1 MAARALTAG
10 AVLGGRRAAGLRTGP
25 AMATATGAQV
35 EAALNRK
42 DVEELVDL
50 NPQQTETV
58 VAVVGGGAP
67 DAGEWVP
74 DGETGVFVPAD
85 AGTDTTTST
94 PPVNGGSSVLDQT
107 VFVREEE
114 MEDVERPAIDMANA
128 NLNANANGSNSNN

>member
-1 MAARALTAG
+1 MAARALTA

-50 NPQQTETV
+50 NPQQTDTV
-58 VAVVGGGAP
+58 VAVVGGGGAP

-85 AGTDTTTST
+85 AGTDTATTST
-94 PPVNGGSSVLDQT
+94 PPVNGDSSVLDQT
-107 VFVREEE
+107 VFVREED

-128 NLNANANGSNSNN
+128 NLNANGNSSSNN